1 MPASATQLR
10 WMPPAR
16 PLDER
21 LGATFFR
28 QLPRRPGVY
37 RMFGADGTLLYVGK
51 AGDLRQRLSSYRSLT
66 QASRKTIRL
75 VHAVRAITWEVCAT
89 EEAATL
95 LENALLRA
103 HRPRFNRV
111 GVWPQANGYLEFLRS
126 GDGVELRFVRPPGS
140 GSAPPPETGEFRRLF
155 GAFKPAARL
164 ACAALAR
171 LLWGYGEDWPE
182 PARLPRR
189 LLASAPNMGWSVR
202 PGDHQTE
209 GLLLALLAGESA
221 ELLNRWVGF
230 AEVPGSPFLREF
242 WRRDWEA
249 ACEFY
254 RTGPARNRALRAHF
268 GVGDPRGL
276 IGPSEL
282 DDLLVRWQRRGSA

>member
-10 WMPPAR
+10 LMPPAR

-21 LGATFFR
+21 LGAGFFR
-28 QLPRRPGVY
+28 QLPHQPGVY
-37 RMFGADGTLLYVGK
+37 KMFGADGTLLYVGK
-51 AGDLRQRLSSYRSLT
+51 AGNLRQRLSSYRSLA
-66 QASRKTIRL
+66 QASRKTVRL

-95 LENALLRA
+95 LENALLRT
-103 HRPRFNRV
+103 HRPRFNRA
-111 GVWPQANGYLEFLRS
+111 GVWPAANGYVELLGL
-126 GDGVELRFVRPPGS
+126 GDVLELRFMRLPGA
-140 GSAPPPETGEFRRLF
+140 GSVLPPETGEPRHLF

-171 LLWGYGEDWPE
+171 LLWGQGEDWPE

-189 LLASAPNMGWSVR
+189 LLATAPKPGWRAR
-202 PGDHQTE
+202 PGDRQTE
-209 GLLLALLAGESA
+209 ELLLALLAGESP

-242 WRRDWEA
+242 WRRDWEEVGA
-249 ACEFY
+249 FY
-254 RTGPARNRALRAHF
+254 RNGPARNRALRAHF
-268 GVGDPRGL
+268 GVGDGRGL
-276 IGPSEL
+276 IGASEL
-282 DDLLVRWQRRGSA
+282 DDLLVKWQRRGTA

>member
-1 MPASATQLR
+1 
-10 WMPPAR
+10 MPPAR

-21 LGATFFR
+21 LGAGFFR
-28 QLPRRPGVY
+28 QLPHQPGVY

-51 AGDLRQRLSSYRSLT
+51 AGDLRERLNSYRSLA
-66 QASRKTIRL
+66 QASRKTVRL
-75 VHAVRAITWEVCAT
+75 VHAVQAITWEVCAS

-95 LENALLRA
+95 LENALLRT
-103 HRPRFNRV
+103 HRPRFNRM
-111 GVWPQANGYLEFLRS
+111 GVWPEANGYVELLGS
-126 GDGVELRFVRPPGS
+126 GGSLELRFVRF
-140 GSAPPPETGEFRRLF
+140 PETGGGRPPDTGEPRHRF

-171 LLWGYGEDWPE
+171 LAWGQGEDWPE

-189 LLASAPNMGWSVR
+189 LLTAAPNLGWRAS

-209 GLLLALLAGESA
+209 ELLLALLAGESP

-242 WRRDWEA
+242 WRRDWEVA
-249 ACEFY
+249 AEFY
-254 RTGPARNRALRAHF
+254 RTGPARNQALRAHF
-268 GVGDPRGL
+268 GVGDGRGL

-282 DDLLVRWQRRGSA
+282 DDLLVKWQRRGTA